1 MATSVA
7 IARKSY
13 SQKFRKAAVERVLAL
28 RHLAKFVFERLG
40 ICDDTLRK
48 WVDVARF
55 NAGTSLIS
63 ADLPVEQRVGELE
76 KENVR
81 LRMERAIAINSK
93 HFDDNHPNVKSVRES
108 MQIAGCD
115 A

>member
-1 MATSVA
+1 
-7 IARKSY
+7 
-13 SQKFRKAAVERVLAL
+13 VLAL

-93 HFDDNHPNVKSVRES
+93 HFDDSHSNVKIVRES
-108 MQIAGCD
+108 MKIAGCS